1 MKKKYLLMII
11 RRKRK
16 IHKHKPNLDP
26 EEIKEIKLEKINI
39 KRVSYYLFRNFFGII
54 DLLMIRYLTFFNQKV
69 IEQ

>member
-1 MKKKYLLMII
+1 MII